1 MRPFAEKYGAGVDID
16 RLLAK
21 LEWFTFPAWPDAVHL
36 RCMYPRKFA
45 IVLLLA
51 MVLQGPALTYAATL
65 GSSSV
70 GDAITSN
77 CGGQTLPDGIDCG
90 TCCSH
95 GAMLSCAAQCPVPV
109 GTAGPLSLPAS
120 LRIAVGR
127 PVVPDDC
134 VKPFADYDPTLLL
147 RPPIV

>member
-1 MRPFAEKYGAGVDID
+1 MYRRRIAIALLFA
-16 RLLAK
+16 
-21 LEWFTFPAWPDAVHL
+21 T
-36 RCMYPRKFA
+36 
-45 IVLLLA
+45 
-51 MVLQGPALTYAATL
+51 VLQGPALTYAVTL
-65 GSSSV
+65 GSNSV
-70 GDAITSN
+70 GDAITRT